1 MANLNLKT
9 PACSLVIF
17 GASGDLTNRKLI
29 PALHSLDC
37 ESRLAPEMKVLGVSR
52 TPLSDEQFRAQLRQG
67 VAKFGRLETLAWE
80 EFSQRLFYMPGG
92 YDDPQ
97 TYRHLAACLDEWD
110 HRNGTVGNRL
120 FYLAIPPELYPVV
133 VCHLGEAGLNRSPSG
148 WTRIIIEKPFGRD
161 LSSAGELND
170 VVHAYFDEEQLYR
183 IDHYLGKETV
193 QNIMAFR
200 FANYIFEEMWG
211 RNFVDHV
218 QITAVEDVGV
228 ERRGGYYDQAGV
240 LRDMVQNHLL
250 QLVALTAM
258 EPPAKMNA
266 KALRDEKVKV
276 LQAVHPLSLKKVVLG
291 QYNGYRHEQGVAPE
305 SNTPTYVALKL
316 FVDNWR
322 WQGVPFYLRT
332 GKGLALKNTEITLQ
346 FKRVPHL
353 IFTNGDAGLPANQL
367 SICIQPD
374 EGMHLRFALKVPGA
388 EMRTSPV
395 NMDFNYQDFF
405 GEQALPDAYERLLLD
420 ALHGDASLFARSD
433 EILRAWELIT
443 PILKEWAAQDDPR
456 LCSYDLGSWGP
467 EDGDALISRDGR
479 LWSVCCDCDIVPQ

>member
-1 MANLNLKT
+1 MANLNLQA

-37 ESRLAPEMKVLGVSR
+37 EDRLAPEMKVLGVARSH
-52 TPLSDEQFRAQLRQG
+52 LSNEQFRDQLCEG
-67 VAKFGRLETLAWE
+67 VAKFGRLEPLAWE
-80 EFSQRLFYMPGG
+80 NFSQRLFYMPGG

-97 TYRHLAACLDEWD
+97 TYRHLAARLDDWD
-110 HRNGTVGNRL
+110 RQNDTTGNRL

-133 VCHLGEAGLNRSPSG
+133 VGRLGEAGLNRNSSG

-170 VVHAYFDEEQLYR
+170 VVHAYFGEEQVYR

-211 RNFVDHV
+211 RNYVDHV
-218 QITAVEDVGV
+218 QITAAEDVGV

-276 LQAVHPLSLKKVVLG
+276 LQAVHPLAVKKMVMG
-291 QYNGYRHEQGVAPE
+291 QYRGYRQERGVAPD
-305 SNTPTYVALKL
+305 SATPTYVALKL

-332 GKGLALKNTEITLQ
+332 GKGLARKNTEITLQ

-353 IFTNGDAGLPANQL
+353 IFTDGDAGLPANQL

-405 GEQALPDAYERLLLD
+405 GEQGLPDAYERLLLD

-443 PILKEWAAQDDPR
+443 PILKGWDAQDDR
-456 LCSYDLGSWGP
+456 HLCFYDLGSWGP

-479 LWSVCCDCDIVPQ
+479 LWSMCCDCDPDTP